1 MTKSRER
8 WMVEY
13 KQRDRRVFSEARGV
27 GVADQP
33 GTILRLRTGL
43 YMVGATVKDPE
54 NMTLT
59 TSVVL
64 MLPEQ
69 MQPGSL
75 TAQVARSPRAAA
87 DILVRVLGDAAVALR
102 AVEAEAARVSEQLDR
117 GALLRLI
124 EEEMRRA

>member
-1 MTKSRER
+1 MTKNER
-8 WMVEY
+8 WAVEY

-33 GTILRLRTGL
+33 GTILALRTGL
-43 YMVGATVKDPE
+43 YMVGASVKDPE
-54 NMTLT
+54 SRVLT
-59 TSVVL
+59 TAVVM

-87 DILVRVLGDAAVALR
+87 DLLVRVIGDPAVALR
-102 AVEAEAARVSEQLDR
+102 ALEAEAARVSEQLDR
-117 GALLRLI
+117 PALARLI
-124 EEEMRRA
+124 AEELRAK